1 MKKILALLA
10 LVPSLVFSAGS
21 NYPLDKAPN
30 LTNDLAAL
38 QRGAKLFS
46 NYCLNCHS
54 AENMRYNRLR
64 DIGLTDEQIK
74 ENLMF
79 ATDNVGDTMNI
90 SMDPKD
96 AKKWFGAAPPDL
108 SLIARSRASGNGT
121 GADYIYTYMRTYYRD
136 PSKPTGWN
144 NMAFPNVGMPH
155 VLWELQG
162 ERVAKF
168 EEVADS
174 HDPSKK
180 THKFVGFEQTKPG
193 TLNQVEY
200 DQAIADLT
208 NYLVYMADPVRE
220 DRFKLGVIVLLFF
233 GVFTIFAWR
242 LNAAYWK
249 DIK

>member
-1 MKKILALLA
+1 MKKLLALLA
-10 LVPSLVFSAGS
+10 LVPSLVLGAGS
-21 NYPLDKAPN
+21 NYPLDKAPD

-54 AENMRYNRLR
+54 AESMRYNRLR

-108 SLIARSRASGNGT
+108 SLIARSRASSNGP
-121 GADYIYTYMRTYYRD
+121 GADYIYTYLRTYYRD

-162 ERVAKF
+162 ERVAKY
-168 EEVADS
+168 EEVTDP
-174 HDPSKK
+174 HDATKK
-180 THKFVGFEQTKPG
+180 IQQFVGFEQVKPG
-193 TLNQVEY
+193 TMTQVEY
-200 DQAIADLT
+200 DQAMADLT
-208 NYLVYMADPVRE
+208 SFLVFMAEPVRE